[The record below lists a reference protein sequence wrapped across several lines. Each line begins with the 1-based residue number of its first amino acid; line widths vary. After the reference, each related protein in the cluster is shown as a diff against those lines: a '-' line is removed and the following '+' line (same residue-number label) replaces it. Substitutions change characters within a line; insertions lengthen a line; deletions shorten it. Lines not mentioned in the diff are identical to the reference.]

1 MEYKEC
7 VQEQIEDAENLLDGL
22 AKVSENDR
30 SFVVALVM
38 AYMNGIEIGRIYAQE
53 RNGKEKT

>member
-7 VQEQIEDAENLLDGL
+7 VKEQIEDAENLLDGL

-38 AYMNGIEIGRIYAQE
+38 AYMNGIEMGRMYAKD
-53 RNGKEKT
+53 RDK

>member
-22 AKVSENDR
+22 AKVSKNDR